1 MEKIKE
7 IKLKKRNSGVSL
19 KLLLIIGL
27 FSLLVTVGL
36 IIIK

>member
-36 IIIK
+36 LIIK